1 MNAIDCQDISLKR
14 GKVSIFRNI
23 SLSVK
28 DGEFVALIGHNGAG
42 KSSLIKMLLG
52 LIPTYSGNA
61 SVLGRN
67 PGTSSNEIG
76 YLPENVSFYEN
87 LTVQENLNYFADL
100 KKVSREKA
108 LSLLKTLHLVS
119 VAHQKVSLCSKGQR
133 QRLGLAQAL
142 LTEPKLL
149 FLDEPTVGL
158 DPLASDL
165 MYRELVK
172 LKKSGSTVIVCTH
185 ELLLVEDFI
194 DRTIILCKGHKV
206 ADGTV
211 KSLAEQFSIPYELVS
226 SSAVEIAQKDEC
238 LFPYLKENKLFC
250 PANELEKTLAY
261 LEKQYGV
268 GGVGVVA
275 PSLLEIY
282 KRAVGTGGTQ

>member
-52 LIPTYSGNA
+52 LIPTYSG
-61 SVLGRN
+61 
-67 PGTSSNEIG
+67 
-76 YLPENVSFYEN
+76 
-87 LTVQENLNYFADL
+87 TVQENLNYFADL

-142 LTEPKLL
+142 LTDPKLL

-172 LKKSGSTVIVCTH
+172 LKQSGSTVIVCTH

-211 KSLAEQFSIPYELVS
+211 KTLAEQFSIPYELVS
-226 SSAVEIAQKDEC
+226 SSAVEIAQKDEI